1 MGVNVTAPDLFGL
14 RRLSALD
21 GLRLSGGAFVVWC
34 ETAADQSYCAHTTKA
49 PPRMRETPNE

>member
-34 ETAADQSYCAHTTKA
+34 ENSSRPELLRPHNKSAAAHARDT
-49 PPRMRETPNE
+49 E